1 MTLAPA
7 TIDADIRQ
15 FQNRVGMPIL
25 KEPAREEDAEGTQR
39 SRCLY
44 LLDRAIGLSV
54 ALVIA
59 FAS

>member
-15 FQNRVGMPIL
+15 FQNRVGMPVL
-25 KEPAREEDAEGTQR
+25 KEPAREEDAESTQR
-39 SRCLY
+39 SRCRFV
-44 LLDRAIGLSV
+44 LDRAIGRNV
-54 ALVIA
+54 ALAIT